1 MVADFKKDCVKRNAE
16 MLFRIHWDGDFFNED
31 YTQAWRSVIE
41 EQPDIQ
47 FWVYTRVMSA
57 SLILKDLPN
66 LSLYYSTDSD
76 NTDNAKVL
84 SVDHGIKLAYLADTF
99 AMGKEQLLNLVNAKG
114 VPCPENID
122 KDKEP
127 ARTLLDFSSSLN
139 NEFSVYLKDYVEEY
153 GISLSEQEPFGLLKY
168 GKGQKFDKHIDNG
181 MMFVRNVSLVYYANN
196 TYTGGE
202 IFFDRFNLNIKPEKN
217 QLLIFPSNYIYSH
230 SISEVLEGTR
240 YSIVTW
246 YK

>member
-1 MVADFKKDCVKRNAE
+1 MNKEILAPGIHSYKNVFEDSINHINKIESLVSSSQLSWIPSFNKNHTSEEDAKKFFRN
-16 MLFRIHWDGDFFNED
+16 LDTIGLP
-31 YTQAWRSVIE
+31 IE
-41 EQPDIQ
+41 SQI
-47 FWVYTRVMSA
+47 
-57 SLILKDLPN
+57 
-66 LSLYYSTDSD
+66 
-76 NTDNAKVL
+76 
-84 SVDHGIKLAYLADTF
+84 
-99 AMGKEQLLNLVNAKG
+99 
-114 VPCPENID
+114 PENID